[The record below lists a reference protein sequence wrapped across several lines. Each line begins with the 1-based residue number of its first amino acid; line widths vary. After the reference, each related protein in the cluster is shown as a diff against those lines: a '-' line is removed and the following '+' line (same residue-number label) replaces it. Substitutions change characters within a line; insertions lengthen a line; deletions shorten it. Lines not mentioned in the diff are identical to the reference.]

1 MGTSPAAVVCDDQDE
16 KYWDARRHR
25 EGGDG
30 RSERFESARQ
40 RTVVLTFAT
49 PKAADAWDRAG
60 QPLNILGA
68 TVAES
73 P

>member
-1 MGTSPAAVVCDDQDE
+1 MTTTSVAVIGDHPDE
-16 KYWDARRHR
+16 YWDARRHR
-25 EGGDG
+25 KGGDG
-30 RSERFESARQ
+30 RSERFGSARQ

-49 PKAADAWDRAG
+49 PEAADAWDRAG
-60 QPLNILGA
+60 QPLDILGA

>member
-1 MGTSPAAVVCDDQDE
+1 MTTTTSAVIGDHQDE

-49 PKAADAWDRAG
+49 PEAADAWDRAG
-60 QPLNILGA
+60 QPLDILGA
-68 TVAES
+68 TIAES